1 MFNQEKKVRIEL
13 KREKEQFG
21 HKEITNPIKEISKT
35 DKLALMVKRILEEE
49 LPMLKDNSLLYDLV
63 LYTLVEKMNTVQNV
77 ENVISCIK
85 ENKVKEVKDVAF
97 RNGEVFIKCSV

>member
-1 MFNQEKKVRIEL
+1 MLNYEKKVRIEL
-13 KREKEQFG
+13 KSEGAKLSS
-21 HKEITNPIKEISKT
+21 KEITNPIGETSKT

-49 LPMLKDNSLLYDLV
+49 LPMLKHNSLLYDLV
-63 LYTLVEKMNTVQNV
+63 LYTLIEKMNTVQNV